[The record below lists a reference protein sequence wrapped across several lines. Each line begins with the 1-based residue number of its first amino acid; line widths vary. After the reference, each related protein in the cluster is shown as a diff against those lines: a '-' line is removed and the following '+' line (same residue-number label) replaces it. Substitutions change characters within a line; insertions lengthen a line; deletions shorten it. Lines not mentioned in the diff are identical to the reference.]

1 MSRSG
6 ASLAIIGMAACAA
19 GVPAFGEAPR
29 DLHFDEALYHAH
41 QGHYFE
47 ALERLDAELGQ
58 HYGLD
63 EPARDSLHPYINH
76 AEFSVGD
83 FELHYRMHHRAGRAI
98 RAVLEGDVDEEVRNE
113 AAFRLA
119 RIHFQKDQPEDALQ
133 ALERISGRIPARLRD
148 EIEFLRANA
157 LMTTGRPAEA
167 AEVLARVQNA
177 EGLKGF
183 SAYNLG
189 IALLQDGRQAEALE
203 QLEKAGRT
211 RGLDQ
216 DGLAI
221 RDKSNLVLGALLME
235 SAEFAPAQQSFD
247 RVRLEGPYS
256 NQALLSA
263 GWADVSAENF
273 TRALVPWE
281 LLVEREVTDA
291 AVQEAILAL
300 PFAYS
305 QLNVHGRAAMLY
317 GQAVEI
323 FGGELEKVDAS
334 IRSIREGRF
343 LEALVREEIRQ
354 GKDWVIRL
362 RALPET
368 PETYY
373 LMTLMASHDFQTALQ
388 NYLDLE
394 DLRKKLASWR
404 KSFDAFDD
412 IIEHRRAYYEPLLP
426 GVDGNFR
433 ELDSRIRLRLEQR
446 ERIRQR
452 LHGMLTAP
460 RPDFL
465 ATADERVMLE
475 TIAQLESRLGEANSP
490 EDAALKWRIQRLRG
504 LLSWE
509 LETRYHERFTEA
521 HENLAELDE
530 VVAAMEAQHEAYVRT
545 RQAALHSYVGYDEQI
560 ARLRRQ
566 VEDALGRLQGLMAR
580 QGHMLEVVA
589 VNELSL
595 RRQRLEAYQGQARF
609 AFADSYD
616 RAAKAQAEAGGDQG

>member
-1 MSRSG
+1 MARPG
-6 ASLAIIGMAACAA
+6 ASLAIIGMAACAV

-133 ALERISGRIPARLRD
+133 ALERISGRIPAHLRD

-157 LMTTGRPAEA
+157 LMATGRPAEA

-300 PFAYS
+300 PYAYS

-394 DLRKKLASWR
+394 DLRKKLASWH

-490 EDAALKWRIQRLRG
+490 DDAALKWRIQRLRG

-560 ARLRRQ
+560 ARMRRQ

-616 RAAKAQAEAGGDQG
+616 RAAKAQAETGGDQG

>member
-1 MSRSG
+1 MARPA
-6 ASLAIIGMAACAA
+6 ASLAIIGMAACAV

-63 EPARDSLHPYINH
+63 EPARDSLHPYMNH

-133 ALERISGRIPARLRD
+133 ALERISGRIPAHIRD

-157 LMTTGRPAEA
+157 LMATGRPAEA

-216 DGLAI
+216 DGHAI

-300 PFAYS
+300 PYAYS

-394 DLRKKLASWR
+394 DLRKKLASWH

-475 TIAQLESRLGEANSP
+475 TIAQLESRLGEASSP
-490 EDAALKWRIQRLRG
+490 DDAALKWRIQRLRG

-560 ARLRRQ
+560 ARMRRQ
-566 VEDALGRLQGLMAR
+566 VEEALGRLQGLMAR

-616 RAAKAQAEAGGDQG
+616 RAAKAQAEAGGDPG

>member
-1 MSRSG
+1 MARPR
-6 ASLAIIGMAACAA
+6 ASLAIIGMAACAV

-63 EPARDSLHPYINH
+63 EPARDSLHPYISH

-133 ALERISGRIPARLRD
+133 ALDRISGKIPAHIRD
-148 EIEFLRANA
+148 DIEFLRANA
-157 LMTTGRPAEA
+157 LMATGRPAEA

-177 EGLKGF
+177 AGLKGF

-273 TRALVPWE
+273 TRALVPWS
-281 LLVEREVTDA
+281 LLAEREVTDA

-300 PFAYS
+300 PYAYS

-394 DLRKKLASWR
+394 DLRKKLASWY

-412 IIEHRRAYYEPLLP
+412 IIAHRRAYYEPLLP

-475 TIAQLESRLGEANSP
+475 TIAQLESRLGDANSP
-490 EDAALKWRIQRLRG
+490 DAAALEWRIQRLRG

-521 HENLAELDE
+521 HENLADLDE
-530 VVAAMEAQHEAYVRT
+530 VVAAMEAQYEAYVRM

-560 ARLRRQ
+560 ARMRRQ
-566 VEDALGRLQGLMAR
+566 VKDALGRLQGLMAR

-616 RAAKAQAEAGGDQG
+616 RAAKAQAEAGEDQG